1 MEMMAMVYIA
11 DMALKNR
18 RWDEDFDPKPPG
30 YFRRLF
36 NALTAR
42 IAERRMRRV
51 GAEKKSTAEPCG
63 HAVQC

>member
-1 MEMMAMVYIA
+1 MVYIA

-30 YFRRLF
+30 LLRRMF
-36 NALTAR
+36 DALAAK
-42 IAERRMRRV
+42 IAERRRRRL
-51 GAEKKSTAEPCG
+51 GPEKKSTAELCG